1 MSKKA
6 LVPVNVLASGVQPVG
21 QHAGDLYFDTETQ
34 ALRLFNGVVWIE
46 FMAVIPGLDG
56 GNPAT
61 MSFAETLDG
70 GLPNQVLFEGTISGG
85 AV

>member
-6 LVPVNVLASGVQPVG
+6 LVPVNVLASGSQPVG

-34 ALRLFNGVVWIE
+34 ALRLFNGLVWIE
-46 FMAVIPGLDG
+46 FMAIMPGLDG
-56 GNPAT
+56 GLPST
-61 MSFAETLDG
+61 MSFTETMDG
-70 GLPNQVLFEGTISGG
+70 GAPNQVLFEATISGG